1 MTTAG
6 IASLLPL
13 PVVIPIGG
21 AAVAPLVARIHRRLP
36 LVVSTIALVSSTA
49 VLAIIA
55 SRVYHGHGLVLSHFF
70 GHWGPV
76 NGRALGIAFAADPFG
91 LSFALLSAA
100 LGTLLVASALSELG
114 GLGPRELGGFACLFQ
129 LLIAAL
135 IGCALTADTINLFV
149 WFEVAALSSY
159 GLAGFF
165 LERPIALEATFK
177 MLVLTTVAGFAVF
190 IGATVL
196 YSNHGA
202 LNFGQL
208 HNMLSHHIGT
218 PDLLALGLLIT
229 GFGTKAGIVPFHT
242 WLPDAHSPAPGAVS
256 ALFSALMVDLG
267 VIAIARIA
275 FQVFGTG
282 TGAPVLGLLS
292 GLGIASALLGA
303 VLALAQDDL
312 KRLLAW
318 DTVSQIGILIVGFAT
333 ATAAGVAGATYH
345 LVNHALFKALL
356 FLCAGAIVHATGE
369 TSLSRMG
376 GFARRRPLL
385 TAAFTVGVLAIAGI
399 PPMNGYAS
407 LGLLHEG
414 VHESGGVGLEA
425 ATVLAQVI
433 TVAALGRAAYL
444 GFYRRRKADY
454 EHLERLPGGMRVVL
468 IVLGAAC
475 VAFGALP
482 GLVIDRIATPAAS
495 ALLHPTEYTAG
506 VLNGHNALPHESVS
520 FSYVEPSHV
529 VVTAVTVVLGIALAV
544 RYVRRGEPA
553 VVRVLRAVHNG
564 SVNDYAALLTAGFV
578 TVVVVLWA

>member
-21 AAVAPLVARIHRRLP
+21 AVVAPLVARIHRRLP
-36 LVVSTIALVSSTA
+36 LVVSTIALLSTTV

-55 SRVYHGHGLVLSHFF
+55 SRAYQADGLVLSHFL

-91 LSFALLSAA
+91 MAFALVSAG
-100 LGTLLVASALSELG
+100 LGSLLVVSALSELG
-114 GLGPRELGGFACLFQ
+114 ELGPRELGSFACLVQ

-135 IGCALTADTINLFV
+135 IGSALTADMINLFV

-159 GLAGFF
+159 GLVGFF
-165 LERPIALEATFK
+165 LERPIALEASFK
-177 MLVLTTVAGFAVF
+177 MLVLTSIAGFAIF
-190 IGATVL
+190 IGASLL
-196 YSNHGA
+196 YADYGA

-208 HNMLSHHIGT
+208 HDMLSDHIGASA
-218 PDLLALGLLIT
+218 LLALALLLT
-229 GFGTKAGIVPFHT
+229 GFGTKAGIVPFHA

-267 VIAIARIA
+267 VVAIARIV
-275 FQVFGTG
+275 FQVY
-282 TGAPVLGLLS
+282 GAGAGRPLLGLLT

-318 DTVSQIGILIVGFAT
+318 DTVSQMGILIVGFAT
-333 ATAAGVAGATYH
+333 ATAAGIAGATYH
-345 LVNHALFKALL
+345 LINHALFKALL
-356 FLCAGAIVHATGE
+356 FLCAGAVVHATGE

-376 GFARRRPLL
+376 GLARRRPLL
-385 TAAFTVGVLAIAGI
+385 TAAFTIGVLSIAGV

-414 VHESGGVGLEA
+414 VHESGGVGLET

-433 TVAALGRAAYL
+433 TVAALGRAAYV
-444 GFYRRRKADY
+444 GFYRRRKGAY
-454 EHLERLPGGMRVVL
+454 EHLEPLRWGMRIVL
-468 IVLGAAC
+468 IVLIVSC

-482 GLVIDRIATPAAS
+482 GLVIDHVAIPAA
-495 ALLHPTEYTAG
+495 AEILHPASYTAG
-506 VLNGHNALPHESVS
+506 ILNGPNALPYVSVS
-520 FSYVEPSHV
+520 FSYLGLSHV
-529 VVTAVTVVLGIALAV
+529 VVAIVTVVLGIALAV
-544 RYVRRGEPA
+544 RYVRRGQPA
-553 VVRVLRAVHNG
+553 AVRLLRAVHNG
-564 SVNDYAALLTAGFV
+564 SVNDYAAFLTAGFL
-578 TVVVVLWA
+578 TAVVVLWV